1 MRILDPQSRFWIV
14 PAGSIRDSTI
24 RALAPYSNS
33 HRLLDDAG
41 NVRRDPDTGQIAGLR
56 YSIDGS
62 QVILRYDYG
71 GPGGRPPDWVL
82 DALEAAAIA
91 GPMTG
96 AETREYLHR
105 HRIDWYEGDAEM

>member
-1 MRILDPQSRFWIV
+1 MLDPQSHYWV
-14 PAGSIRDSTI
+14 LPTGA
-24 RALAPYSNS
+24 
-33 HRLLDDAG
+33 LDDATIVALSRYNNCYPRLLRRDG
-41 NVRRDPDTGQIAGLR
+41 AVNRDPDTGQIAGLR